1 MVKGNFAELEG
12 STREEME
19 VGQRAINSKKKSG
32 VLLYSFFLAESPQ
45 DDKKRP
51 VNSQRRRVFIMT
63 V

>member
-19 VGQRAINSKKKSG
+19 VGQRAINSKKKSW

-45 DDKKRP
+45 DDKKDLWIHRGAG
-51 VNSQRRRVFIMT
+51 FLL
-63 V
+63 